1 MGWGPKAPKPDKQI
15 GEAAK
20 ANAAIAGRQM
30 DLAEREYADT
40 KAMNEKFAPLFEQ
53 LMNQASEQSARDIE
67 RSDGLW
73 DEFTTYFQPVRQEYA
88 QRALDYDTAGRR
100 DEAAATAAGE
110 VGKAFSDSRE
120 AQQRSLGRSGVTM
133 SSGRA
138 LTLDAG
144 NRLAQAKATAAA
156 RTAARNQVENTG
168 LNLMGSVAN
177 MSAGLPTQAIQTSQA
192 GLGAGNTAI
201 GTVGAQQGMNNAGV
215 GLAGNLYGNAVGANS
230 AAGNLLLGQYQ
241 ARSNA
246 AAQAAGGMGSMMG
259 GLGALA
265 GAAYSIY
272 SPSSKKLKHKRGN
285 LTLSGYGRSSR
296 GDKKPLHDMTLSD
309 GAGPATKKLSRLDND
324 VWEYKEGVADEGVHA
339 GPYAEDVQREFG
351 DDVAPG
357 GKMIDLRR
365 MGAINRKAVDELEQQ
380 VAKLEQRLDAMEA
393 A

>member
-1 MGWGPKAPKPDKQI
+1 MGWGPKAPKPDKKI
-15 GEAAK
+15 GEAAM
-20 ANAAIAGRQM
+20 ANAEVARRQM

-40 KAMNEKFAPLFEQ
+40 KVMNEKFAPLFEQ
-53 LMNQASEQSARDIE
+53 LIAQSTEQSARDIE

-73 DEFTTYFQPVRQEYA
+73 NEFTTYFQPVRQEYA
-88 QRALDYDTAGRR
+88 QRALDFDTAGRR

-110 VGKAFSDSRE
+110 VGKAFSDARE
-120 AQQRSLGRSGVTM
+120 AQNRALGRSGVTM
-133 SSGRA
+133 SSGRG

-156 RTAARNQVENTG
+156 RTTARNQVENTG

-192 GLGAGNTAI
+192 GLGAGNTAV
-201 GTVGAQQGMNNAGV
+201 GTVGAQQGINNAGV
-215 GLAGNLYGNAVGANS
+215 GLASNLYGNAVGANS

-241 ARSNA
+241 ARANA
-246 AAQAAGGMGSMMG
+246 AGQAAGG
-259 GLGALA
+259 A
-265 GAAYSIY
+265 IY
-272 SPSSKKLKHKRGN
+272 GMSSKRKKHKRGN
-285 LTLSGYGRSSR
+285 LTLAGYGRSSR
-296 GDKKPLHDMTLSD
+296 GDKTPHHALTLAD
-309 GAGPATKKLSRLDND
+309 GAGPATRKLTRLDND

-357 GKMIDLRR
+357 GQMIDLKR
-365 MGAINRKAVDELEQQ
+365 MGAINRQAVDELEQQ
-380 VAKLEQRLDAMEA
+380 VIALEQRLEALEA